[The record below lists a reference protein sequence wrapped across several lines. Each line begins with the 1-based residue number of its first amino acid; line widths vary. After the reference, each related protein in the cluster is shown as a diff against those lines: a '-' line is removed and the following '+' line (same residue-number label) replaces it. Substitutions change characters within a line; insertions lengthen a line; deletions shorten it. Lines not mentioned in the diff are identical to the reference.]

1 MKKLSIEI
9 SFEEEQLSAL
19 KQYMAKK
26 ELSAENE
33 LEEALKK
40 MYEKY
45 VPQQVREYIESRE
58 EITQVDRKVYTK
70 QKKSK
75 QQEQV
80 NIIEVKEEK
89 ELLKENLVEQ

>member
-1 MKKLSIEI
+1 MKKSSIEI